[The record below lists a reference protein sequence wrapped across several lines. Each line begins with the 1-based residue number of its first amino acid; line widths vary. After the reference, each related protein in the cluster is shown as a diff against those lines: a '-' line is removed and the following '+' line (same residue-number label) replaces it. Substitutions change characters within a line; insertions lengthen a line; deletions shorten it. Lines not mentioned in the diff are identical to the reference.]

1 MTAPNSY
8 LDDFMDKMVTVPN
21 DANRLL
27 RLIRRLDKRAEE
39 IQIALIP
46 QQARFLQQV
55 KELRDKKIVELP
67 SNLKAE
73 LDSITKKQK

>member
-21 DANRLL
+21 DINRYL
-27 RLIRRLDKRAEE
+27 RLIRKLDKRAEE
-39 IQIALIP
+39 IQASLLS

-55 KELRDKKIVELP
+55 KELKDRKISELTP
-67 SNLKAE
+67 ALKSELESINLK
-73 LDSITKKQK
+73 QK